1 MTQGEHP
8 ASRAAVGEHHACS
21 PSLPVPSKPAS
32 WHDIPWR
39 EMSMRGFVA
48 FFDLAAVQ
56 LQLQEACET
65 AVWDEG
71 EEK

>member
-1 MTQGEHP
+1 
-8 ASRAAVGEHHACS
+8 
-21 PSLPVPSKPAS
+21 
-32 WHDIPWR
+32 
-39 EMSMRGFVA
+39 MRGFVA

-65 AVWDEG
+65 AVWDKR